1 MEEKKEE
8 KKTAYNYY
16 ATGRRKT
23 STARVW
29 IKPGSGQISVNGKTS
44 KEYFG
49 GRLMLHS
56 VINEPFVATNNANKY
71 DVKITVNGGGHNG
84 QAGAIR
90 HGVSKILAGLDPA
103 FKLVLRKA
111 GMITRDSREKE
122 RKKYGQPG
130 ARKRFQFS
138 KR

>member
-1 MEEKKEE
+1 MED
-8 KKTAYNYY
+8 KKTTYNYY

-29 IKPGSGQISVNGKTS
+29 IKPGSGQFNVNNKTS

-49 GRLMLHS
+49 GRYLLHS
-56 VINEPFVATNNANKY
+56 IIGEPFVATNTANKY
-71 DVKITVNGGGHNG
+71 DILVTVNGGGHTG

-90 HGVSKILAGLDPA
+90 HGISKILAGIDPS
-103 FKLVLRKA
+103 FKLILRKA
-111 GMITRDSREKE
+111 NMITRDSREKE